1 MIVNPTSSQ
10 TSMVRTHACTWSYQ
24 DSLGSPWAQSKDNAN
39 AHNEQSPPHAPPPS
53 YEAVVG
59 NGGHSAYITSRQ
71 VLILPHPTLLST
83 VSGQYLPDSATKG
96 QDVKV
101 PTFPSS
107 SPYQVAGPS
116 LQAGQPA
123 TVVYNYVNPLTGER
137 VVSLLPP
144 DHPQMLCLQQGG
156 HVTTTKFGI
165 LGESHACPC
174 MLRRKT
180 VLTAGC
186 ACSQVFWL
194 RSCGSPWASDC
205 AC

>member
-1 MIVNPTSSQ
+1 M
-10 TSMVRTHACTWSYQ
+10 
-24 DSLGSPWAQSKDNAN
+24 SKDNAN
-39 AHNEQSPPHAPPPS
+39 EHNEQSPPHAPPPS

-59 NGGHSAYITSRQ
+59 NGGHI
-71 VLILPHPTLLST
+71 
-83 VSGQYLPDSATKG
+83 SGQYLPDSATKG

-101 PTFPSS
+101 PTLPSS

-165 LGESHACPC
+165 LGILAAILWFPLGVGLC
-174 MLRRKT
+174 MLDRK
-180 VLTAGC
+180 VYC
-186 ACSQVFWL
+186 K
-194 RSCGSPWASDC
+194 RCGAILDEGMC
-205 AC
+205 